1 VAKKKEEEMITID
14 YQDKVMIVNL
24 NRGVINALNLELV
37 NRLSEVLGKA
47 RNDPDVHGLVLGSSN
62 EKFFCI
68 GFDIPG
74 LYALDREDF
83 TCFYR
88 AFNNM
93 CLELYTLP
101 KPTTA
106 AITGHATAGGCILA
120 LCCDYR
126 LIAEGKKLMG
136 LNEIKLGVPI
146 PYLADCILRSLVG
159 VRYARDIME
168 SGDFYRPEQS
178 LQMGMVDQVLP
189 LEQVRSQAVEKVQLL
204 GSMNQQAYA
213 LIKRN
218 RVETIEAQFLA
229 HREEKQEA
237 FIQCWYS
244 EQTRQKLKEAI
255 EKF

>member
-1 VAKKKEEEMITID
+1 MITLD

-37 NRLSEVLGKA
+37 NRLSEVFRKA
-47 RNDPDVHGLVLGSSN
+47 KNDPDVHGLVLGSSN

-74 LYALDREDF
+74 LYELDREDF
-83 TCFYR
+83 AGFFQ
-88 AFNNM
+88 AFNHM

-106 AITGHATAGGCILA
+106 AITGHATAGGCILT

-126 LIAEGKKLMG
+126 LIAEGKKSMG

-146 PYLADCILRSLVG
+146 PYLADCILRSIVG

-168 SGDFYRPEQS
+168 SGDFYQPGQS
-178 LQMGMVDQVLP
+178 LPMGLVDQVLP
-189 LEQVRSQAVEKVQLL
+189 LVQVRSQAVEKVRLM

-229 HREEKQEA
+229 CREEKQES

-244 EQTRQKLKEAI
+244 PQARQKLKEAA

>member
-1 VAKKKEEEMITID
+1 MINMN

-37 NRLSEVLGKA
+37 KRLSEAFGKA
-47 RNDPDVHGLVLGSSN
+47 KNDPEVHGLVLCSSN

-74 LYALDREDF
+74 LYELDQEGFR
-83 TCFYR
+83 TFYR
-88 AFNNM
+88 TFNNM

-136 LNEIKLGVPI
+136 LNEIKLGVPV
-146 PYLADCILRSLVG
+146 PYLADRILQSIVG
-159 VRYARDIME
+159 VRYARDIIKI
-168 SGDFYRPEQS
+168 GDFYRPEQS

-189 LEQVRSQAVEKVQLL
+189 LEQVRSQAVEKAQLL

-218 RVETIEAQFLA
+218 RVETIEEQFLA
-229 HREEKQEA
+229 RREEKEKS
-237 FIQCWYS
+237 FLQCWYS
-244 EQTRQKLKEAI
+244 DQARQKLKEAI

>member
-1 VAKKKEEEMITID
+1 VAKKKEVDMITLD

-37 NRLSEVLGKA
+37 KRLTEVFGKA
-47 RNDPDVHGLVLGSSN
+47 KNDPDVHGLVLDSTN

-68 GFDIPG
+68 GFDIPQ
-74 LYALDREDF
+74 LYELDRENF
-83 TCFYR
+83 MSFYR

-146 PYLADCILRSLVG
+146 PYLADCVLRSLVG

-168 SGDFYRPEQS
+168 SGDFYPPEQS

-189 LEQVRSQAVEKVQLL
+189 LEQVRSQAVEKAQLP
-204 GSMNQQAYA
+204 GSMPQQAYA

-229 HREEKQEA
+229 RREEKEKS
-237 FIQCWYS
+237 FLQCWYS
-244 EQTRQKLKEAI
+244 DQARQQLKEAI

>member
-1 VAKKKEEEMITID
+1 MINLD
-14 YQDKVMIVNL
+14 YQDKVMVVKL

-37 NRLSEVLGKA
+37 HRLSEAFGKA
-47 RNDPDVHGLVLGSSN
+47 KNDPDVHGLVLGSSN

-74 LYALDREDF
+74 LYELNQEDF
-83 TCFYR
+83 SRFYR

-120 LCCDYR
+120 ICCDYR

-136 LNEIKLGVPI
+136 LNEIKLGVPV
-146 PYLADCILRSLVG
+146 PYLADCILHSIVG
-159 VRYARDIME
+159 VRYARDIIE
-168 SGDFYRPEQS
+168 SGDFYRHEQS
-178 LQMGMVDQVLP
+178 LKMGVVDQILP
-189 LEQVRSQAVEKVQLL
+189 LEQVRSLAVEKVQLL
-204 GSMNQQAYA
+204 GSINQQAYA

-218 RVETIEAQFLA
+218 RVETIEAKFLA
-229 HREEKQEA
+229 CREEKQEA

-244 EQTRQKLKEAI
+244 LQARQKLKEAI

>member
-1 VAKKKEEEMITID
+1 MINID
-14 YQDKVMIVNL
+14 YRDKVMTVNL

-37 NRLSEVLGKA
+37 HRLSEVFRKA
-47 RNDPDVHGLVLGSSN
+47 KNDPDVHGLVLSSSN

-74 LYALDREDF
+74 LYELNQEDF
-83 TCFYR
+83 SCFYR

-106 AITGHATAGGCILA
+106 AINGHATAGGCILA

-126 LIAEGKKLMG
+126 LIARGKKLMG
-136 LNEIKLGVPI
+136 LNEIKLGVPV
-146 PYLADCILRSLVG
+146 PYLADCILKSIVG
-159 VRYARDIME
+159 VPYARVIME
-168 SGDFYRPEQS
+168 SGDFYRSEQS

-229 HREEKQEA
+229 CREEKEKS
-237 FIQCWYS
+237 FLQCWYS
-244 EQTRQKLKEAI
+244 PPARLHLKKAI

>member
-1 VAKKKEEEMITID
+1 MIAK
-14 YQDKVMIVNL
+14 L

-37 NRLSEVLGKA
+37 DRLSEVFGKA
-47 RNDPDVHGLVLGSSN
+47 KNDPDVHGLVLSSSN

-68 GFDIPG
+68 GFDIPQ
-74 LYALDREDF
+74 LYELDQEGFRS
-83 TCFYR
+83 FYR

-136 LNEIKLGVPI
+136 LNEIKLGVPV
-146 PYLADCILRSLVG
+146 PYLADCILQSIVG
-159 VRYARDIME
+159 VPYARNIME

-178 LQMGMVDQVLP
+178 LPMGMVDQVLP
-189 LEQVRSQAVEKVQLL
+189 LEQVRSQAVEKAQSL

-229 HREEKQEA
+229 RREEKERS

-244 EQTRQKLKEAI
+244 DQARQKLKEAT

>member
-1 VAKKKEEEMITID
+1 MINMN
-14 YQDKVMIVNL
+14 YQDKVMVVNL

-37 NRLSEVLGKA
+37 NRLSEVFGKA
-47 RNDPDVHGLVLGSSN
+47 KCDPDVHGLVLSSSN

-74 LYALDREDF
+74 LYELDQEDF
-83 TCFYR
+83 TCFYQ

-136 LNEIKLGVPI
+136 LNEIKLGVPV
-146 PYLADCILRSLVG
+146 PYLADCILQSIVG
-159 VRYARDIME
+159 VPYARDIME
-168 SGDFYRPEQS
+168 NGDFSRPEQL
-178 LQMGMVDQVLP
+178 LQIGMVDQVLP
-189 LEQVRSQAVEKVQLL
+189 LEQVRSQAVEKVQML

-229 HREEKQEA
+229 CREKKEQSFLK
-237 FIQCWYS
+237 CWYS
-244 EQTRQKLKEAI
+244 HQARQQLKEAT

>member
-1 VAKKKEEEMITID
+1 MMGKGGKNMITLD

-24 NRGVINALNLELV
+24 NRGVINALNLEFV
-37 NRLSEVLGKA
+37 NRLSEVFEKA
-47 RNDPDVHGLVLGSSN
+47 KNDPNVHGLVLVSSN

-74 LYALDREDF
+74 LYELDQEDF

-126 LIAEGKKLMG
+126 LIAGGKKLMG
-136 LNEIKLGVPI
+136 LNEIKLGVPV
-146 PYLADCILRSLVG
+146 PYLADRILQSIVG
-159 VRYARDIME
+159 DRYARDTMA

-178 LQMGMVDQVLP
+178 LKMGMVDQVLP
-189 LEQVRSQAVEKVQLL
+189 LEQVLSQAVEKSKLL
-204 GSMNQQAYA
+204 GSMNQQAYK

-229 HREEKQEA
+229 CREEKEKS
-237 FIQCWYS
+237 FLQCWYS
-244 EQTRQKLKEAI
+244 HQARLQLKAAI

>member
-1 VAKKKEEEMITID
+1 MMINMD

-37 NRLSEVLGKA
+37 KRLSEAFGKA
-47 RNDPDVHGLVLGSSN
+47 KKDPDVHGLVLGSSN

-74 LYALDREDF
+74 LYELDQEDF

-88 AFNNM
+88 AFNTM

-126 LIAEGKKLMG
+126 LIAQGKKLMG
-136 LNEIKLGVPI
+136 LNEIKLGVPV
-146 PYLADCILRSLVG
+146 PYLADCILRSIVG
-159 VRYARDIME
+159 IPYARDIME

-178 LQMGMVDQVLP
+178 LPMGMVDQVLP
-189 LEQVRSQAVEKVQLL
+189 LEQVRSQAVEKAQSL
-204 GSMNQQAYA
+204 GVMNQQAYA

-229 HREEKQEA
+229 CRQEKEKS
-237 FIQCWYS
+237 FLHCWYS
-244 EQTRQKLKEAI
+244 DQARQQLKEAA